1 MIYSLILLPF
11 FIYGV
16 IHLHNK
22 LIPIKQDKFL
32 KILTLVFL
40 VVFFFRLFSIDS
52 FEYIANAVGIIPN
65 RFLRICFIIWRAIT
79 QGAVLIVLV
88 GPFFKNKHYNFI
100 LSYFIPLISII
111 NLVIIKQNVI
121 SFVGIEQFS
130 FNHYRSIQFI
140 LETSLMLMISS
151 PYLYSEIKRIKK
163 DGFCCFGKSLK
174 QASLVFFGVV
184 LLVLPLSTFQGLF
197 GLIGSE
203 AEGFVPLHRI
213 LIYITFLIPL
223 VLYFYFR
230 NKPYESRYALLVT
243 ISIAGFMTYF
253 SSYSFRSFLSVSS
266 WPLHLC
272 NTAIILMMIAFVFRS
287 KTFFYFN
294 YFINVIGALA
304 AIILPNTSGDFFLNG
319 NIHFWYNHMYAFFLP
334 LLGVALKIFPRPN
347 FKMIGMS
354 IGVFSAYFVL
364 VALINSWFKN
374 YDAGVNYFFLNDDF
388 LARKI
393 SFLRSLREMS
403 YLNFQIKGLTFELYP
418 WYWVGIYVGFII
430 LTFLTWLVY
439 DALYH
444 VSDAHYDLMVRKKR
458 LKILR
463 KELPKPNIQKEV
475 KKMTN
480 AKSNIKI
487 TNFSKIYGRST
498 VKAVD
503 NFNLEINEGEIFG
516 FLGHNGAGK
525 STVIKSLVGIQSITE
540 GSISVCGYDIQKEPL
555 QAKLMIGYVPDNHA
569 VYERLTGR
577 EYVNY
582 IADLFLVSTE
592 ERKIRLEKY
601 IKMFNLEE
609 AIDREI
615 KTYSH
620 GMKQKITVIAALI
633 HDPKVWVLDEPL
645 TGLDPTSSYQ
655 IKECMK
661 EHAKAGNI
669 VFFSSHVIEV
679 VENIC
684 DRIAVIKKG
693 KLVALENVL
702 ELKAKGISLES
713 IYLQH
718 VGEHDMVL
726 KNVS

>member
-11 FIYGV
+11 ILYGL
-16 IHLHNK
+16 LHYYRK
-22 LIPIKQDKFL
+22 ILPTKQDKL
-32 KILTLVFL
+32 IKILTLVFI
-40 VVFFFRLFSIDS
+40 VVFFFRLFSIDYY
-52 FEYIANAVGIIPN
+52 EYIANAINLIPN
-65 RFLRICFIIWRAIT
+65 KFWRSCFTIMRAMT
-79 QGAVLIVLV
+79 QGAVLMVIVT
-88 GPFFKNKHYNFI
+88 PFVKQKHFKFI
-100 LSYFIPLISII
+100 VSYFVPLIALLNII
-111 NLVIIKQNVI
+111 LLKLNVSAFI
-121 SFVGIEQFS
+121 GNDFS

-140 LETSLMLMISS
+140 VEMSLMLIISS
-151 PYLYSEIKRIKK
+151 VFLFNEIMIIKK
-163 DGFCCFGKSLK
+163 GEFEGFNRRLIK
-174 QASLVFFGVV
+174 AALVFLGIV
-184 LLVLPLSTFQGLF
+184 LLVLPLSTLQNLF
-197 GLIGSE
+197 GLIGNE
-203 AEGFVPLHRI
+203 AVGLIPLHRI
-213 LIYITFLIPL
+213 LLYLTFLIPL

-230 NKPYESRYALLVT
+230 NKTYEDRYALLLT
-243 ISIAGFMTYF
+243 ISIAGFLTYF
-253 SSYSFRSFLSVSS
+253 SSYSFASFLSVSS

-272 NTAIILMMIAFVFRS
+272 NTAIILMLIAFVFRS

-294 YFINVIGALA
+294 YFINVIGALSA
-304 AIILPNTSGDFFLNG
+304 LLLPNTSGDFFLNS
-319 NIHFWYNHMYAFFLP
+319 NIHFWYNHIYAFFLP

-347 FKMIGMS
+347 FKMIRSS
-354 IGVFSAYFVL
+354 IGVFTIYF
-364 VALINSWFKN
+364 ALMAIINSWFKN

-393 SFLRSLREMS
+393 GFLRSLREIS
-403 YLNFQIKGLTFELYP
+403 YLEFQYKGLTFDFYP

-444 VSDAHYDLMVRKKR
+444 VSDAHYDLMVRKRRQK
-458 LKILR
+458 LLR
-463 KELPKPNIQKEV
+463 HPTNQDIEEEV
-475 KKMTN
+475 NKMTKI
-480 AKSNIKI
+480 KSHIKI
-487 TNFSKIYGRST
+487 TNFSKVYGRST

-503 NFNLEINEGEIFG
+503 DFNLEINEGEIFG

-525 STVIKSLVGIQSITE
+525 STVIKSLVGIQAITE
-540 GSISVCGYDIQKEPL
+540 GSISICGFDIQKEPL
-555 QAKLMIGYVPDNHA
+555 KAKLMIGYVPDNHA

-592 ERKIRLEKY
+592 DRKNRLNKY

-661 EHAKAGNI
+661 DHAKAGNI

-684 DRIAVIKKG
+684 DRIAVIKNG
-693 KLVALENVL
+693 KLVALENVD
-702 ELKAKGISLES
+702 ELKKKDISLES
-713 IYLQH
+713 IYLKH
-718 VGEHDMVL
+718 VGNQDDGAS
-726 KNVS
+726 NVS